1 MNCRFCTFTNMLHN
15 KYETFSVLIRLISER
30 ENETTLSER
39 SKSMDNGASSYRRFL
54 DGDDKGIAEIVGDYK
69 DGLILY
75 LNGYVNNIF
84 IAEELTEDTFFRL
97 ITKKPKYLGK
107 STFKSWLYAIGRN
120 AAVDFIRHNSKLLNV
135 PIDDMENH
143 LSEEQSL
150 EQSYIKEERKIKVH
164 KALSELA
171 PDYRTILW
179 LIYFEGFSNKEA
191 AVILKKNERQIKNL
205 LYRAKQSLKS
215 ELEKEDFIY
224 EEL

>member
-1 MNCRFCTFTNMLHN
+1 
-15 KYETFSVLIRLISER
+15 
-30 ENETTLSER
+30 
-39 SKSMDNGASSYRRFL
+39 MDNGASSYRRFL

-97 ITKKPKYLGK
+97 ITKKPRYSGK

-120 AAVDFIRHNSKLLNV
+120 VAIDFIRHNSKMLNV
-135 PIDDMENH
+135 PIEDMENY

-150 EQSYIKEERKIKVH
+150 EQSYIKEERKIIVH

-171 PDYRTILW
+171 TDYRMILW
-179 LIYFEGFSNKEA
+179 LVFFEGFSNTEVA
-191 AVILKKNERQIKNL
+191 IVLKKNDRQIRNL

-215 ELEKEDFIY
+215 KLEKEGFIY

>member
-1 MNCRFCTFTNMLHN
+1 
-15 KYETFSVLIRLISER
+15 
-30 ENETTLSER
+30 
-39 SKSMDNGASSYRRFL
+39 MDNGASSYRRFL

-97 ITKKPKYLGK
+97 IIKKPKYSGK

-120 AAVDFIRHNSKLLNV
+120 VAIDFIRHNSKLLKT
-135 PIDDMENH
+135 PIEDVENY
-143 LSEEQSL
+143 LSEEQGL
-150 EQSYIKEERKIKVH
+150 EQAYLKEERKIIVH
-164 KALSELA
+164 KALSEL
-171 PDYRTILW
+171 PTEYKIVLW
-179 LIYFEGFSNKEA
+179 LVFFEGISGKEA
-191 AVILKKNERQIKNL
+191 AVILKKNDRQIKNL

-215 ELEKEDFIY
+215 KLEKEGFVY